1 MSQHERR
8 RENVFKIL
16 KKFERFSV
24 YDEFNWKFVFYVFF
38 QQIDKIDSDSKK
50 RFYESSIKIRKF
62 YKFLHIS
69 MKLRYESIAY
79 DEHSIFLHADVR
91 EKNDKF

>member
-1 MSQHERR
+1 MSQHKRR

-16 KKFERFSV
+16 KKFERFNV
-24 YDEFNWKFVFYVFF
+24 HDEFNRKFVFYVFF

-62 YKFLHIS
+62 YEFLHIS

>member
-1 MSQHERR
+1 MPQHERR

-16 KKFERFSV
+16 KKFERFNV
-24 YDEFNWKFVFYVFF
+24 HDEFNRKFVFYVFL

-62 YKFLHIS
+62 YEFLHIS
-69 MKLRYESIAY
+69 MKLRYKSIAY
-79 DEHSIFLHADVR
+79 DEHSILLHADAR